1 MRYNVNRGNLQA
13 SGADTVA
20 SEEAARG
27 NQVVDEE
34 FRRLASFRVLLRE
47 FQFFSEQAAQR
58 LGLTSLQ
65 YQTLLAI
72 KAHDPVGPMTV
83 TTLAQDLLIK
93 HNSAVGL
100 IDRIE
105 QLGLVAR
112 RHPEGDRRSVVV
124 ELTARGRRIV
134 ARLAARHRLE
144 LRRVSSKLGWHAGQF
159 AKPVAGPA

>member
-1 MRYNVNRGNLQA
+1 M
-13 SGADTVA
+13 
-20 SEEAARG
+20 
-27 NQVVDEE
+27 VDEE

-47 FQFFSEQAAQR
+47 FQSFSEQAAQR

-72 KAHDPVGPMTV
+72 KAHEKVGPMTV
-83 TTLAQDLLIK
+83 TSLAQDLLIK

-112 RHPEGDRRSVVV
+112 RHPESDRRSVVV
-124 ELTARGRRIV
+124 ELTVRGKRIV
-134 ARLAARHRLE
+134 ARLATEHRVE
-144 LRRVSSKLGWHAGQF
+144 LRRVASKLGRHAGQF
-159 AKPVAGPA
+159 AKPVAEAA